1 MMNRTCGDE
10 GKWKQKR
17 KTDVW
22 TGTRKKEKDSVE
34 HCAHLTQHAA
44 RSIAWLVGVAR
55 SRGAPSLCEA
65 LWLTTPPCRY
75 SASTVQYLTPCI
87 PLKLAINIS
96 FNLNQGQFGLPLHLR
111 HQVMYLS
118 SFLSSLANACA
129 YQSPRQRSHV
139 TGSFLTHLKRGKK
152 DGKVVRCRTD
162 LYAVPRPAPRST
174 TEIQGL
180 QHWVPV
186 VQGRDIQKHL
196 LSQETRKLGRSH
208 GIMCFLTSHTSTRRV
223 VSVVS

>member
-1 MMNRTCGDE
+1 MDLHFIQ
-10 GKWKQKR
+10 GK
-17 KTDVW
+17 V
-22 TGTRKKEKDSVE
+22 
-34 HCAHLTQHAA
+34 
-44 RSIAWLVGVAR
+44 
-55 SRGAPSLCEA
+55 P
-65 LWLTTPPCRY
+65 
-75 SASTVQYLTPCI
+75 
-87 PLKLAINIS
+87 
-96 FNLNQGQFGLPLHLR
+96 
-111 HQVMYLS
+111 

-139 TGSFLTHLKRGKK
+139 TGSFLTHIKRGKK

-180 QHWVPV
+180 QHWGVPV

-208 GIMCFLTSHTSTRRV
+208 GIMYFLTSHMSTRRH
-223 VSVVS
+223 VSVVSWSAPTMHMIMHGDMELFSGVFHVRDLGCRLRRPNRKERDRVHWGPGVVNLGVLSLYQYTSRL

>member
-1 MMNRTCGDE
+1 MWCVSTCFHMVRSRRRRRPVLSSIWSRNRITDPCNGFEAGRATSRMMNRTCGDE

-87 PLKLAINIS
+87 PSKWAINIS

-111 HQVMYLS
+111 
-118 SFLSSLANACA
+118 
-129 YQSPRQRSHV
+129 
-139 TGSFLTHLKRGKK
+139 
-152 DGKVVRCRTD
+152 
-162 LYAVPRPAPRST
+162 
-174 TEIQGL
+174 
-180 QHWVPV
+180 
-186 VQGRDIQKHL
+186 
-196 LSQETRKLGRSH
+196 
-208 GIMCFLTSHTSTRRV
+208 
-223 VSVVS
+223 

>member
-10 GKWKQKR
+10 EKWKCGDEEKWKQKR

-34 HCAHLTQHAA
+34 QHAA

-87 PLKLAINIS
+87 PSKLAINIS
-96 FNLNQGQFGLPLHLR
+96 FNLNQGQFGLALHLR
-111 HQVMYLS
+111 
-118 SFLSSLANACA
+118 
-129 YQSPRQRSHV
+129 
-139 TGSFLTHLKRGKK
+139 
-152 DGKVVRCRTD
+152 
-162 LYAVPRPAPRST
+162 
-174 TEIQGL
+174 
-180 QHWVPV
+180 
-186 VQGRDIQKHL
+186 
-196 LSQETRKLGRSH
+196 
-208 GIMCFLTSHTSTRRV
+208 
-223 VSVVS
+223 